1 LRRRE
6 SFELLLSAINFPGE
20 AYVGGVEDRWFE
32 FVHRRGYIVFN
43 DYNEMNIQDSNED
56 LKEK

>member
-6 SFELLLSAINFPGE
+6 SFELLLSAINFPE
-20 AYVGGVEDRWFE
+20 EVYAGGVEDRWFE

-43 DYNEMNIQDSNED
+43 DYNKMSVEGSNED
-56 LKEK
+56 LK